1 MSAGLP
7 EAVLVDEKVCE
18 EDELAHDGGE
28 GELSRLSPCPEAF
41 VDGLEVG
48 VEAGGGE
55 GGHVEGTA
63 EVAPA
68 AADSGLAL
76 PFSGLAGD
84 RGDAGEAGDGGG
96 LEGSDLWQVG
106 EDGGGADLEMPGTLQ
121 RMAALRAISG
131 SAAMRAAM
139 AASIAARSRRMQR
152 RRSACWRRRSGRV
165 RWRARFLA
173 AVRART
179 RLVRASWSSWRG
191 AWPAGF
197 GTCGAGSTIAA
208 MRAMRR
214 ASTRSVLARV
224 PMASAKRRT
233 RAGLSL
239 AQGMAALCRARSSA
253 PC

>member
-7 EAVLVDEKVCE
+7 EAVLLDEKVCE

-28 GELSRLSPCPEAF
+28 GRLSRLSPCPEAF

-68 AADSGLAL
+68 AADPGLAL

-96 LEGSDLWQVG
+96 LEGSDLWQG
-106 EDGGGADLEMPGTLQ
+106 PRGGLAGDEAGIDAAVLGAGADSLGE
-121 RMAALRAISG
+121 
-131 SAAMRAAM
+131 
-139 AASIAARSRRMQR
+139 
-152 RRSACWRRRSGRV
+152 
-165 RWRARFLA
+165 
-173 AVRART
+173 
-179 RLVRASWSSWRG
+179 
-191 AWPAGF
+191 
-197 GTCGAGSTIAA
+197 
-208 MRAMRR
+208 
-214 ASTRSVLARV
+214 
-224 PMASAKRRT
+224 RRT

-239 AQGMAALCRARSSA
+239 AQGMAVSCRARSSA
-253 PC
+253 PW

>member
-1 MSAGLP
+1 MT
-7 EAVLVDEKVCE
+7 AVRASFPGFP
-18 EDELAHDGGE
+18 LA
-28 GELSRLSPCPEAF
+28 LKAF

-106 EDGGGADLEMPGTLQ
+106 EDGGGADLGDAGN
-121 RMAALRAISG
+121 AAEDGGLAGDLGVCGDEGGDGGVDRGEVAADAAQAIG
-131 SAAMRAAM
+131 
-139 AASIAARSRRMQR
+139 
-152 RRSACWRRRSGRV
+152 V
-165 RWRARFLA
+165 LA
-173 AVRART
+173 AQERQGEVA
-179 RLVRASWSSWRG
+179 G
-191 AWPAGF
+191 AVPG
-197 GTCGAGSTIAA
+197 GGAGPDEAGA
-208 MRAMRR
+208 DEAG
-214 ASTRSVLARV
+214 AGELELVEGSVACGLRGLRGGLDHRGHAGDEAGIDAVGLGPRV